1 MATNL
6 PSEKR
11 YMNNAPPVSQPM
23 GVQINQ
29 QGYQGQQGYAPQQ
42 GYQGQ
47 QGYPAQQ
54 GIPGQ
59 QGYPVQQIP
68 GQQGYGQSIATY
80 QNPAIIIPVQTA
92 PRVVAPIKFT
102 KSPMAIVCPRCGAS
116 ITTNIQEECNWSA
129 CCLCCY
135 TGFVIFA
142 CIQCCNGKDLGCT
155 DVKHFC
161 PNCGNLIGGYI
172 AI

>member
-6 PSEKR
+6 ASEKR
-11 YMNNAPPVSQPM
+11 YMNAAPEASQTM

-29 QGYQGQQGYAPQQ
+29 QGNQGQQGFTGQQ
-42 GYQGQ
+42 GFPSQ

-54 GIPGQ
+54 GFQ
-59 QGYPVQQIP
+59 V
-68 GQQGYGQSIATY
+68 QQGYGQPIYAY
-80 QNPAIIIPVQTA
+80 QNPSIIIPIQTV
-92 PRVVAPIKFT
+92 PRPSAPIKFT
-102 KSPMAIVCPRCGAS
+102 KSPMAIICPRCGAS

-135 TGFVIFA
+135 TGFCIFA
-142 CIQCCNGKDLGCT
+142 CIQCCNGKDIGCT

>member
-6 PSEKR
+6 SSEKR
-11 YMNNAPPVSQPM
+11 YMNPPPPVANTFQPM
-23 GVQINQ
+23 TVQIN
-29 QGYQGQQGYAPQQ
+29 QQ

-54 GIPGQ
+54 GNPAQQGYQGQ
-59 QGYPVQQIP
+59 QGYPP
-68 GQQGYGQSIATY
+68 QQGYGQPIGTY
-80 QNPAIIIPVQTA
+80 QNPAIIIPVQTV
-92 PRVVAPIKFT
+92 PRVVSVPIKFT

-116 ITTNIQEECNWSA
+116 VTTVTQEECNWSA

-135 TGFVIFA
+135 TGFHIFA
-142 CIQCCNGKDLGCT
+142 CIQCCNGKDIGCT
-155 DVKHFC
+155 DVKHSC
-161 PNCGNLIGGYI
+161 PNCGNLVGGYI